1 MIRCPHC
8 YQKVELLDG
17 FCPVCTL
24 HPNKTYRIMNKKERN
39 IRSKIVGIYLTALTH
54 LCIAIA
60 LPYLLLRESDWT
72 TGAITGFGALHFLIF
87 LLLSKF
93 SLLGYRLAVVY
104 YFAYGM
110 VCVVTIQRSNF
121 GEQGIGLILCFIA
134 LYLIG
139 NQTAK
144 SLFEKSLPR
153 PQI

>member
-39 IRSKIVGIYLTALTH
+39 IRSKIVGIYLTAFTH

-72 TGAITGFGALHFLIF
+72 TGAITGFGTLHFLAFRFNWHI
-87 LLLSKF
+87 
-93 SLLGYRLAVVY
+93 
-104 YFAYGM
+104 
-110 VCVVTIQRSNF
+110 TIKTC
-121 GEQGIGLILCFIA
+121 GLI
-134 LYLIG
+134 
-139 NQTAK
+139 
-144 SLFEKSLPR
+144 
-153 PQI
+153 